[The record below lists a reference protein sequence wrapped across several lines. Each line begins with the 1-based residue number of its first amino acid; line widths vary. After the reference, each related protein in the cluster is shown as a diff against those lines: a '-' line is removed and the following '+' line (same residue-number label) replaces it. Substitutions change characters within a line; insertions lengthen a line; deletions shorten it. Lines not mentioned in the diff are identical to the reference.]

1 MIRKVEDL
9 PMLDSIMKQHIA
21 KLTNEWD
28 NKLKNFITEKLN
40 NLGYHFDSESE
51 FLTFVSKMVSKF
63 STQHNLM
70 YHFYLDFIDDKN
82 KGIHLGSASRDT
94 LIEWDG
100 NRCKMT
106 IGEKLQ

>member
-9 PMLDSIMKQHIA
+9 PMLGSIMNQHIS

-28 NKLKNFITEKLN
+28 NKLKNFIAEKLN
-40 NLGYHFDSESE
+40 SLGYNFDNESE
-51 FLTFVSKMVSKF
+51 FLTFVSKRVST
-63 STQHNLM
+63 SLTEHNLT

-82 KGIHLGSASRDT
+82 KGIHLGSASRET
-94 LIEWDG
+94 RIEWDG
-100 NRCKMT
+100 DRCKMT